1 MKREHRYYVYILQS
15 ASRRALYIG
24 VTGDP
29 EKRLWEHKTGRIAG
43 FTSQYNVH
51 RLVYFER
58 FGDVH
63 AAIAREKQ
71 LKGWR
76 RAKKEALIRSV
87 NPEWKD
93 LSEGWFENTRSF
105 DSRVQRQDVLA
116 QDDSGNH

>member
-1 MKREHRYYVYILQS
+1 MQREHRYYVYMMQS

-24 VTGDP
+24 VTSNI
-29 EKRLWEHKTGRIAG
+29 EKRVFEHKTEG
-43 FTSQYNVH
+43 FTSQYRAH

-76 RAKKEALIRSV
+76 RAKKEALIQAV
-87 NPEWKD
+87 NPHWKD
-93 LSEGWFENTRSF
+93 LSADWYENTGSF
-105 DSRVQRQDVLA
+105 DSRGQEPGRA
-116 QDDSGNH
+116 RSG